1 MLSRVGRAQGFL
13 CLFLFM
19 RFNSNGLQKL
29 AVEPNPGTEPSMH
42 KNGWRV
48 QSVFDGRNSHAMT
61 ESTSC
66 REAAQSNTEF
76 RGIEFVPS
84 VVPEPTALFGLGAA
98 TLVLGGQFMRCRR
111 KKA

>member
-19 RFNSNGLQKL
+19 PFNSNGLQKL

-66 REAAQSNTEF
+66 REAAQSNEIT
-76 RGIEFVPS
+76 S
-84 VVPEPTALFGLGAA
+84 LDAA
-98 TLVLGGQFMRCRR
+98 MTLVLHIEHSWRGASEFLPWAALRV
-111 KKA
+111 